1 MVIGACAT
9 QHRMRMLVG
18 NMKLLKVDNDLAL
31 LQVAEELRPTAAN
44 AQQEL
49 SALLS
54 TAWGQTVRVEIESLS
69 PAPPRAVPS
78 GESPAAQ
85 SAPTPASQPA
95 GSDIRLPTSDIA
107 SHPLIKQAIDL
118 FGARVIGV
126 QPSAQAGGV
135 VTKFVRSRPPR
146 RMSTRLQVRIVV
158 RPRRVHHALNGHVHR
173 VRIVQPRPDVRD
185 RAVVVAREDLTI
197 APP

>member
-1 MVIGACAT
+1 VGSARPPTAPPRTIPHESHRESPAPTSHAPHPTSLDTKPQHRAPTFALKGPLPDDPLKLWEMVIGACAT

-31 LQVAEELRPTAAN
+31 LQVAEELRPTAAS

-126 QPSAQAGGV
+126 QPRRKQA
-135 VTKFVRSRPPR
+135 
-146 RMSTRLQVRIVV
+146 
-158 RPRRVHHALNGHVHR
+158 
-173 VRIVQPRPDVRD
+173 
-185 RAVVVAREDLTI
+185 E
-197 APP
+197 